1 VIEFQRRPW
10 IPAAFIR
17 AAAVH
22 FSTFL
27 LFILATQPN
36 IDCDYANRIG
46 GCNGEAHPQ
55 MSVLPKIQRSHVII
69 SEEIREFCDTVLL
82 ERFANQ
88 YRGRPTCVAPVV
100 ACTLN
105 PGGLRVGLALPYTR
119 LQTAL
124 NTVVTAKVVT
134 TLWD

>member
-1 VIEFQRRPW
+1 
-10 IPAAFIR
+10 
-17 AAAVH
+17 
-22 FSTFL
+22 
-27 LFILATQPN
+27 
-36 IDCDYANRIG
+36 
-46 GCNGEAHPQ
+46 